1 VGDLWSNGRVTTQ
14 VEELPDNKVRLTV
27 DVPGADVH
35 HAVEHAASDLAASV
49 KIPGFRRGKVP
60 MPVLVS
66 RIGKERLYAEAI
78 ESHIS
83 GWFWN
88 AAARTRIRPVDQPEL
103 DYDLPASED
112 ADWRFTATVSVLPKP
127 EVADWTTLE
136 VPYAE
141 PEVPEDLV
149 EHELNVLRSTVAELT
164 PVNGR
169 PAQPGDTVVV
179 DLVAGEGGQRD
190 YVVELGSG
198 RLVPELEERLIGM
211 SAGETNDIA
220 LEGQGEEEPVRIEA
234 VMKEIKEKVLPPLD
248 DELAR
253 AASEF
258 DTLAELR
265 ADVED
270 RLRAQVEAEA
280 DEAFRRATLE
290 GLAEASK
297 VQVSG
302 PLVEARTRTLLREL
316 DGVMQRSGASLET
329 YLQVSGESAENLV
342 ANLREQ
348 AAASVAGE
356 LVLEAVADKLGIQV
370 SDEEVEEAFRE
381 RFDEPDKVIE
391 QARAAGAY
399 ETERETLR
407 LARALDRVVAEVK
420 PIPPEQAEARERIW
434 TPEKEKP
441 QEETKLWTPGSKE
454 PA

>member
-1 VGDLWSNGRVTTQ
+1 VSTQ

-27 DVPGADVH
+27 DVPGAEVH

-49 KIPGFRRGKVP
+49 KIPGFRKGKVP
-60 MPVLVS
+60 MPVLLS

-83 GWFWN
+83 AWFWN
-88 AAARTRIRPVDQPEL
+88 AAARSRIRPVDQPQL
-103 DYDLPASED
+103 DYDLPASDDE
-112 ADWRFTATVSVLPKP
+112 DWRFTATVAVLPKP
-127 EVADWTTLE
+127 ELVDWTTLE
-136 VPYAE
+136 VPYTE
-141 PEVPEDLV
+141 PEVPGDLV
-149 EHELNVLRSTVAELT
+149 EHELNVLRSTVAELA
-164 PVNGR
+164 PVDGR
-169 PAQPGDTVVV
+169 SAQPGDTVVV
-179 DLVAGEGGQRD
+179 DLVAGDGGQRD

-198 RLVPELEERLIGM
+198 RLVPELEEHLVGM
-211 SAGETNDIA
+211 SAGETKEID
-220 LEGQGEEEPVRIEA
+220 LERPAGEEAARIEA
-234 VMKEIKEKVLPPLD
+234 VLKEIKEKILPPLD

-253 AASEF
+253 SASEF
-258 DTLAELR
+258 DTLDELR
-265 ADVED
+265 ADVEE
-270 RLRAQVEAEA
+270 RLREQVEDEA
-280 DEAFRRATLE
+280 DEAFRRATLDK
-290 GLAEASK
+290 LAEASR

-329 YLQVSGESAENLV
+329 YLQVSGESAESLIGR
-342 ANLREQ
+342 LRDQ

-356 LVLEAVADKLGIQV
+356 LVLEAVADKLGVQV
-370 SDEEVEEAFRE
+370 SDEEVDEAFRD
-381 RFDEPDKVIE
+381 RFEEPEKVIE

-399 ETERETLR
+399 ESERENLR

-441 QEETKLWTPGSKE
+441 QTETKLWTPGSKE